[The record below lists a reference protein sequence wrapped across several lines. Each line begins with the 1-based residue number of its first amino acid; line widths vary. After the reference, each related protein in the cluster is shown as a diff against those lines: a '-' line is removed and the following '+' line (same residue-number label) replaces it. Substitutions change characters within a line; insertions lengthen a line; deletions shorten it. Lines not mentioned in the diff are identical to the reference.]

1 VRYVI
6 ELQIICR
13 EDQFLPV
20 RNILRR
26 HGRDKAWALPVK
38 AQFEKSDPAADALAR
53 ELQEIGY
60 KAHVFHVP
68 AFEPWE
74 VQQAELLH
82 LFIRAE
88 CGMGFA
94 QWAKEFRPPPG
105 TLVMDMR
112 EMRGQDIALTYSFDV
127 VISERSRSI
136 FAAEG
141 LTGWHAQ
148 LIQHVEPSHNR
159 RAPLY
164 QLASSNELPGLAPE
178 TELHAETHER
188 LPRDNPLFGTTGLF
202 QRGPL
207 YYRRQDLATIEDFNH
222 TRELFG
228 EAPEAHPY
236 LILSQRAWTAFR
248 KHKIPKVDV
257 EPVVILG

>member
-1 VRYVI
+1 MRYVI

-20 RNILRR
+20 RDILRR
-26 HGRDKAWALPVK
+26 HGRDARWALPIKVR
-38 AQFEKSDPAADALAR
+38 FEKSDTMRDALTR

-74 VQQAELLH
+74 VEQAELLH
-82 LFIRAE
+82 MFIEAT

-94 QWAKEFRPPPG
+94 QWAEDLRLPSG
-105 TLVMDMR
+105 TLVMDKR
-112 EMRGQDIALTYSFDV
+112 EMDERDIAVTYTFDI
-127 VISERSRSI
+127 VISDRLKQVFSL
-136 FAAEG
+136 EG
-141 LTGWHAQ
+141 LTGWRTEAVRHIDSTKDRFAPFYALTVTNQ
-148 LIQHVEPSHNR
+148 LP
-159 RAPLY
+159 A
-164 QLASSNELPGLAPE
+164 LAPE
-178 TELHAETHER
+178 TEFHLETHDHVREG
-188 LPRDNPLFGTTGLF
+188 DPLFGTTGLF

-207 YYRRQDLATIEDFNH
+207 YYRRRDLSVVEDLNF
-222 TRELFG
+222 TREMFG
-228 EAPEAHPY
+228 EAPQAHPY
-236 LILSQRAWTAFR
+236 LILSQRAWAAFR